1 MKKQYLIIL
10 FYFLLNILINNTYS
24 QCFINGNLTRV
35 GQKLNTTGSQ
45 TLDAKLSS
53 ESKILNDIFAVEVE
67 LYAYDDKNSH
77 NAYAS
82 PVCDIL
88 NCDGSIRLG
97 KSLLLDEIVVAN
109 GYVSVIGIM
118 AHEYSHIV
126 QFQQKSKLTGK
137 SAELQADFL
146 AGWYLG
152 KTKNISF
159 DDLKPFANSLYN
171 KGDFNFW
178 STQHHGTP
186 KERANAMI
194 KGFVN
199 SYLTLKDAYEN
210 YNELIKN
217 NDTTTNTINSSNNS
231 STSFEEIKVKPID
244 KLTVNSSSSLPS
256 PVDEIKAKGLNEL
269 DANGFVPILND
280 FVLKQENCMGYY
292 ACEFIKVT
300 EISENKDFYK
310 VEFQSGKV
318 KGFVHKDL
326 INKLNC
332 FKY

>member
-1 MKKQYLIIL
+1 MNIKYLIVFL
-10 FYFLLNILINNTYS
+10 FNILIYNSYS
-24 QCFINGNLTRV
+24 QCFINGNLTSI
-35 GQKLNTTGSQ
+35 GQKLNTTGSP

-53 ESKILNDIFAVEVE
+53 ESKNLDEIFSVEVE
-67 LYAYDDKNSH
+67 LYSYDDKDSH

-118 AHEYSHIV
+118 AHEYAHIV
-126 QFQQKSKLTGK
+126 QFQQKSNLAGK
-137 SAELQADFL
+137 FAELQADFL

-159 DDLKPFANSLYN
+159 NDLKPFANSLYY

-186 KERANAMI
+186 EERANAMI
-194 KGFVN
+194 MGFNN
-199 SYLTLKDAYEN
+199 SNLTLKVAYDN
-210 YNELIKN
+210 YDELLKKTETNKSTNSVVSPIL
-217 NDTTTNTINSSNNS
+217 TTKT
-231 STSFEEIKVKPID
+231 
-244 KLTVNSSSSLPS
+244 
-256 PVDEIKAKGLNEL
+256 KGLNEL
-269 DANGFVPILND
+269 DVHGFVPILNK
-280 FVLKQENCMGYY
+280 FILKQENCVGYF
-292 ACEFIKVT
+292 ACEYIKVI
-300 EISENKDFYK
+300 EKSANEDFYA

-318 KGFVHKDL
+318 KGFVHKDI
-326 INKLNC
+326 INNLKC
-332 FKY
+332 FKN

>member
-10 FYFLLNILINNTYS
+10 FFYLFNTSINNTYS
-24 QCFINGNLTRV
+24 QCFINGNLTSI
-35 GQKLNTTGSQ
+35 GKKLNTTGSP

-53 ESKILNDIFAVEVE
+53 ESKTLNEIFAVEVE
-67 LYAYDDKNSH
+67 LYAYDDKNSQ

-82 PVCDIL
+82 PVCEIL

-109 GYVSVIGIM
+109 GYLSVIGIM
-118 AHEYSHIV
+118 AHEYAHIV

-137 SAELQADFL
+137 YAELQADFL

-159 DDLKPFANSLYN
+159 NDLKPFANSLYF

-186 KERANAMI
+186 EERAKAMVI
-194 KGFVN
+194 GFIN
-199 SYLTLKDAYEN
+199 SYRTLKDAYEN

-217 NDTTTNTINSSNNS
+217 NYTSKNTINSTNNG
-231 STSFEEIKVKPID
+231 STRFKEIKIEPID
-244 KLTVNSSSSLPS
+244 Q
-256 PVDEIKAKGLNEL
+256 
-269 DANGFVPILND
+269 PILTRD
-280 FVLKQENCMGYY
+280 MQR
-292 ACEFIKVT
+292 
-300 EISENKDFYK
+300 D
-310 VEFQSGKV
+310 
-318 KGFVHKDL
+318 
-326 INKLNC
+326 
-332 FKY
+332 